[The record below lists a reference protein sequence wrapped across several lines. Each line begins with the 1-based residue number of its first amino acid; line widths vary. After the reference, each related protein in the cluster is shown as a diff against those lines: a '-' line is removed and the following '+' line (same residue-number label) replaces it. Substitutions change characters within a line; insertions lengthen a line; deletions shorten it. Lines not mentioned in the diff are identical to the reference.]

1 MIPSE
6 GSSVSLGMELSISA
20 IREPEKQLNQSNY
33 LQMAKQIDNLRLKN
47 TALTQRK
54 YKHYFFPANDSVF
67 SLARQYEAD
76 HVIMA
81 QLFKGLENVLPLA
94 LIQNKYP

>member
-1 MIPSE
+1 
-6 GSSVSLGMELSISA
+6 
-20 IREPEKQLNQSNY
+20 
-33 LQMAKQIDNLRLKN
+33 MAKQIDNFRLKN

-54 YKHYFFPANDSVF
+54 YKPYFFFPANDSVF

-81 QLFKGLENVLPLA
+81 KLFKGLENVLSLA
-94 LIQNKYP
+94 LIQHKYPQIA